1 MKIFKDKIFRLLL
14 LMALAIT
21 IMSCEDDCNETV
33 YVTNSDGT
41 TSIECVIYN
50 N

>member
-1 MKIFKDKIFRLLL
+1 MEIVKDKIFKLLL

-21 IMSCEDDCNETV
+21 VMSCEDDCNETV

>member
-1 MKIFKDKIFRLLL
+1 MKLFRLIFII
-14 LMALAIT
+14 AISIN
-21 IMSCEDDCNETV
+21 IMGCYNNCDETV
-33 YVTNSDGT
+33 YVENSDGT

>member
-1 MKIFKDKIFRLLL
+1 MFKNNIFNFLL
-14 LMALAIT
+14 LMAVT
-21 IMSCEDDCNETV
+21 ISIMGCYDNCDETV
-33 YVTNSDGT
+33 YVENSDGT

>member
-1 MKIFKDKIFRLLL
+1 MTLFRLILFI
-14 LMALAIT
+14 AISIS
-21 IMSCEDDCNETV
+21 IMSCSDDCDETV
-33 YVTNSDGT
+33 YVENSDGT

>member
-1 MKIFKDKIFRLLL
+1 MKLFRLILII
-14 LMALAIT
+14 AISINIT
-21 IMSCEDDCNETV
+21 GCYDDCDETV
-33 YVTNSDGT
+33 YVENPDGT